1 MGLTLDGRANPRR
14 LASGTL
20 PRASHDAPKPAL
32 CKAPHLIPPGPLA
45 SPLALNSASADSLP
59 QAPKSSGLRP
69 GPSPPAASDEAPDI
83 FRDVARQPELLLS
96 ALGSI
101 DRDSRGWPFE
111 SDLKLVLTHWQR
123 LLHPP
128 RYSDRRFVI
137 DGRRAKD
144 RLYRLRKNPRLARL
158 LPKEKSP
165 SLEEFQPVLAE
176 FFSFLERASVAPD
189 GASGKPPS
197 ESVPSACAATVPSC
211 GADSAACCT
220 PSDRA
225 SAASPRPF
233 ENVGRRWAAYAMPCD
248 GDSCPVRPVT
258 PEPSVAPDPEPAS
271 APGPADNEDTA
282 VEPMDVDQ
290 PAVAA
295 RRHFGAPFP
304 WLLPT
309 HGLPPARLRGLVF
322 HAVACGCA
330 EDGVELTHVLSTHQ

>member
-32 CKAPHLIPPGPLA
+32 CKAPHITPPGPLA

-59 QAPKSSGLRP
+59 QAPKSSGLGP
-69 GPSPPAASDEAPDI
+69 GPSPPAASDGAPDI

-144 RLYRLRKNPRLARL
+144 RLYRLRKNPLLARL
-158 LPKEKSP
+158 LPKKAGQ
-165 SLEEFQPVLAE
+165 SLREFQPVLAE
-176 FFSFLERASVAPD
+176 FFSV
-189 GASGKPPS
+189 
-197 ESVPSACAATVPSC
+197 
-211 GADSAACCT
+211 
-220 PSDRA
+220 
-225 SAASPRPF
+225 
-233 ENVGRRWAAYAMPCD
+233 
-248 GDSCPVRPVT
+248 
-258 PEPSVAPDPEPAS
+258 
-271 APGPADNEDTA
+271 
-282 VEPMDVDQ
+282 
-290 PAVAA
+290 
-295 RRHFGAPFP
+295 
-304 WLLPT
+304 
-309 HGLPPARLRGLVF
+309 
-322 HAVACGCA
+322 
-330 EDGVELTHVLSTHQ
+330 

>member
-1 MGLTLDGRANPRR
+1 MGLTLQGRANPRR

-83 FRDVARQPELLLS
+83 FRDIARQPELLLS

-137 DGRRAKD
+137 DGI
-144 RLYRLRKNPRLARL
+144 
-158 LPKEKSP
+158 
-165 SLEEFQPVLAE
+165 
-176 FFSFLERASVAPD
+176 
-189 GASGKPPS
+189 GA
-197 ESVPSACAATVPSC
+197 
-211 GADSAACCT
+211 
-220 PSDRA
+220 
-225 SAASPRPF
+225 
-233 ENVGRRWAAYAMPCD
+233 
-248 GDSCPVRPVT
+248 
-258 PEPSVAPDPEPAS
+258 
-271 APGPADNEDTA
+271 
-282 VEPMDVDQ
+282 
-290 PAVAA
+290 AA
-295 RRHFGAPFP
+295 RRPRDLCCGTDDRRNDPQARAP
-304 WLLPT
+304 
-309 HGLPPARLRGLVF
+309 RGSP
-322 HAVACGCA
+322 GQR
-330 EDGVELTHVLSTHQ
+330 ER

>member
-83 FRDVARQPELLLS
+83 FRDVARQPELLLC

-144 RLYRLRKNPRLARL
+144 RLYRLRKNPLLARL
-158 LPKEKSP
+158 LPKKAGP
-165 SLEEFQPVLAE
+165 SLREFQPVLAE
-176 FFSFLERASVAPD
+176 FFSV
-189 GASGKPPS
+189 
-197 ESVPSACAATVPSC
+197 
-211 GADSAACCT
+211 
-220 PSDRA
+220 
-225 SAASPRPF
+225 
-233 ENVGRRWAAYAMPCD
+233 
-248 GDSCPVRPVT
+248 
-258 PEPSVAPDPEPAS
+258 
-271 APGPADNEDTA
+271 
-282 VEPMDVDQ
+282 
-290 PAVAA
+290 
-295 RRHFGAPFP
+295 
-304 WLLPT
+304 
-309 HGLPPARLRGLVF
+309 
-322 HAVACGCA
+322 
-330 EDGVELTHVLSTHQ
+330 

>member
-32 CKAPHLIPPGPLA
+32 CKAPHITPPGPLA

-83 FRDVARQPELLLS
+83 FRDVARQPELLIS

-137 DGRRAKD
+137 GSRNRSTSGRSTTTR
-144 RLYRLRKNPRLARL
+144 
-158 LPKEKSP
+158 
-165 SLEEFQPVLAE
+165 
-176 FFSFLERASVAPD
+176 
-189 GASGKPPS
+189 
-197 ESVPSACAATVPSC
+197 
-211 GADSAACCT
+211 
-220 PSDRA
+220 
-225 SAASPRPF
+225 SPRPARS
-233 ENVGRRWAAYAMPCD
+233 GSRIC
-248 GDSCPVRPVT
+248 
-258 PEPSVAPDPEPAS
+258 AS
-271 APGPADNEDTA
+271 APTARLTPQMVLDAPARVRTRPRAPSTCARCRRRVAPAGKGRRKAAWASAPRAGPSRARIRGPARAAAGPRPERARQTRGQAQDHEGA
-282 VEPMDVDQ
+282 VGREHRRPDQ
-290 PAVAA
+290 CLG
-295 RRHFGAPFP
+295 RR
-304 WLLPT
+304 L
-309 HGLPPARLRGLVF
+309 
-322 HAVACGCA
+322 
-330 EDGVELTHVLSTHQ
+330 